1 MQGRDRVGATRR
13 RATPAHFARRHG
25 HRNPIALE
33 PIALEPNGEDM
44 NGQYVNGRS
53 VNDRGSVNGAS
64 AAGRSAAG
72 RSADGR
78 SADGRST
85 DGRSAGVRNAAGE
98 STAGGHPGE
107 DFLDGFEQVLADAAP
122 TGRRLTRDEI
132 ESRRALG
139 ARAAEAGHGWRSL
152 VRAHLVAGRDNW
164 PRAADPDS
172 VLAVIEQAVDAF
184 ADGYER
190 AQRLVVRKEEAARRE
205 FIDDLLHGRGDPG
218 QLAARS
224 ERFGLRLSRAH
235 AVAVA
240 EGPEK
245 YDETDPVPRQ
255 VASELFARFE
265 NRRILFT
272 TKDGRMVCIA
282 PGDQDDVL
290 THFAKRSYAATG
302 RAQVAIGRSRPG
314 TVGIGHSYEEALNA
328 LDVAQRMG
336 LEEPLLRAA
345 DLLVFPV
352 LARDRQALVDLVSS
366 TLGSLEQARGGAQ
379 PLLDTLTAYF
389 DTGCVAASTARRL
402 SLSVRAL
409 TYRLARVHTLT
420 GADPTDPTDRYT
432 LQTAVIGA
440 RLLDWPTR
448 PLSSTEASP

>member
-1 MQGRDRVGATRR
+1 MT
-13 RATPAHFARRHG
+13 
-25 HRNPIALE
+25 
-33 PIALEPNGEDM
+33 
-44 NGQYVNGRS
+44 GRS
-53 VNDRGSVNGAS
+53 IVDQSVTGRG
-64 AAGRSAAG
+64 AAGRSEAGQGAEAA
-72 RSADGR
+72 RSATHQGATSHSDG
-78 SADGRST
+78 GHET
-85 DGRSAGVRNAAGE
+85 AAP
-98 STAGGHPGE
+98 STAAA
-107 DFLDGFEQVLADAAP
+107 FLDGFERILAEAAP
-122 TGRRLTRDEI
+122 TGRRLTRDEV

-152 VRAHLVAGRDNW
+152 VRAHLVAGRENW
-164 PRAADPDS
+164 PRGADPDS
-172 VLAVIEQAVDAF
+172 VLTVVEQAVDAF

-190 AQRLVVRKEEAARRE
+190 AQRLVVRKEEATRRE
-205 FIDDLLHGRGDPG
+205 FIDDLLHGRGDQG

-255 VASELFARFE
+255 VASALFTRFE

-290 THFAKRSYAATG
+290 TYFAKHSYAATG
-302 RAQVAIGRSRPG
+302 RGQVAIGRSRPG

-336 LEEPLLRAA
+336 FDEPLLRAA

-366 TLGSLEQARGGAQ
+366 TLVPLEQARGGAG

-389 DTGCVAASTARRL
+389 DTGCVAASAARRL
-402 SLSVRAL
+402 SLSARAL
-409 TYRLARVHTLT
+409 TYRLERVHTLT
-420 GADPTDPTDRYT
+420 GADPADPADRYT
-432 LQTAVIGA
+432 LQTAVLGA
-440 RLLDWPTR
+440 RLLDWPRR
-448 PLSSTEASP
+448 PLNSTQRQP